1 LSSVTGSTTAN
12 ANPLDY
18 QEALIA
24 VESRSKLAPQAT
36 PLLFPATDETIA
48 RAAALLASGNLVGIP
63 TETVYGLAANAWDAS
78 AVRKIFAAKSRP
90 ATNPL
95 IVHVAN
101 VERLCDA
108 MAWPPSEIIQRQLD
122 AICDLWPGP
131 LTVVCPKNSRIP
143 DEVSAGRPTVAVR
156 IPAHEVALALLEAC
170 DFPLAAP
177 SANQSKYI
185 SPTKAEHLFGQC
197 GIAQSLS
204 MVLDGG
210 QCQWGVESTIIK
222 LGETVPKL
230 LRPGAVSLAELAKR
244 FGVLPEAMLMLDEHS
259 APSNKSDSGQDS
271 SEQVSSFM
279 APGMMREHYCP
290 STPLVLLSAKDSAAT
305 VPSPN
310 HPDLRVA
317 RIAFHPLSA
326 EVASCYAAVETLSS
340 TGDLREVAHHL
351 FAAMRQ
357 LDEEGFDLIQCD
369 TCEPE
374 GMGHAIMD
382 RLHRAAART
391 QG

>member
-1 LSSVTGSTTAN
+1 
-12 ANPLDY
+12 
-18 QEALIA
+18 
-24 VESRSKLAPQAT
+24 
-36 PLLFPATDETIA
+36 LLFPATDETIT
-48 RAAALLASGNLVGIP
+48 RAASLLASGNLVGIP
-63 TETVYGLAANAWDAS
+63 TETVYGLAANAWDAV

-101 VERLCDA
+101 VDRLADA
-108 MAWPPSEIIQRQLD
+108 MAWPPSEVVQRQID

-210 QCQWGVESTIIK
+210 QCKWGVESTIIK
-222 LGETVPKL
+222 LGEAVPKL

-244 FGVLPEAMLMLDEHS
+244 FGVSPEAMI
-259 APSNKSDSGQDS
+259 APSEASTPS
-271 SEQVSSFM
+271 SESPATEESTAHASSFV

-290 STPLVLLSAKDSAAT
+290 RTPLVLLNHHEGNSES
-305 VPSPN
+305 PSGN
-310 HPDLRVA
+310 LQDARVA
-317 RIAFHPLSA
+317 RIAFQPLSE
-326 EVASCYAAVETLSS
+326 EVASRYAAVETLSS

-369 TCEPE
+369 TCEAV

-391 QG
+391 QS